1 MTQTSPSFPTVAYPW
16 LALLLTTTAQIMA
29 SIAMTTPSVLAPVV
43 APALGFAPQSIGIF
57 VSAVYLAAIFSGL
70 IGGHYV
76 RQFGALRLSQAAMVL
91 VALGLLVIA
100 TGLPML
106 VLLATTAIGIG
117 YGLTNPTAA
126 QILSD
131 HTPAR
136 SRGLFFSVKQT
147 GVPIG
152 VALAGLLVPLFL
164 SWWSWRGAIIAIS
177 LLIACELLLL
187 APFRKRFDA
196 NREAIKLNWAAVL
209 TRPLVRV
216 LSDPP
221 LRRLAICSSCYSG
234 TQVCFLTFLVSDL
247 KLERGFSLAAAA
259 GALATAQITSI
270 AARPFWGVVTD
281 RYVAPGV
288 LLGLL
293 GLGMAAT
300 LILFGMLP
308 AHTSLVWVVS
318 AAMLV
323 AATVVGWNGVYFA
336 GLAQHARPHEIAMIT
351 GGTQFLTF
359 GGAMISPLLFAA
371 GVTALNSYSQT
382 FMLFGLAPFAMGIWL
397 LLEEKKRVRDASTK
411 TRPRY

>member
-1 MTQTSPSFPTVAYPW
+1 
-16 LALLLTTTAQIMA
+16 MA
-29 SIAMTTPSVLAPVV
+29 SIAMTTPSVLAPVI
-43 APALGFAPQSIGIF
+43 APELGFAAQSIGVF

-76 RQFGALRLSQAAMVL
+76 RQFGALRLSQVAMAL
-91 VALGLLVIA
+91 LALGLLVIA
-100 TGLPML
+100 TGMPALL
-106 VLLATTAIGIG
+106 LLATTAIGIG

-126 QILSD
+126 QILSQ
-131 HTPAR
+131 HTPVP
-136 SRGLFFSVKQT
+136 SRGLFFSIKQT

-152 VALAGLLVPLFL
+152 VALAGLSVPVFL
-164 SWWSWRGAIIAIS
+164 GWWSWRGAVVATS
-177 LLIACELLLL
+177 AVIACELLLL
-187 APFRKRFDA
+187 SPYRKQFDGSG
-196 NREAIKLNWAAVL
+196 EMMKLNWPAVL
-209 TRPLVRV
+209 TRPLARV
-216 LSDPP
+216 LRDPP

-281 RYVAPGV
+281 RYVAPQI

-293 GLGMAAT
+293 GLGMAAA
-300 LILFGMLP
+300 LVLFGMLSSY
-308 AHTSLVWVVS
+308 ASLGLVVG

-336 GLAQHARPHEIAMIT
+336 GLAQHAPPHEIAMIT

-359 GGAMISPLLFAA
+359 GGAMVAPLIFAVS
-371 GVTALNSYSQT
+371 VTALKSYSQS
-382 FMLFGLAPFAMGIWL
+382 FMLVALAPLAMGLWL
-397 LLEEKKRVRDASTK
+397 LIEEKNRGFSA
-411 TRPRY
+411 